1 MRIRLRTVLVV
12 VAVVAVLL
20 KAEMTRRRWASY
32 SRQAAFHA
40 AERRNSERI
49 LQALEAEIAAIDR
62 RNARLRRPLICGN
75 GRRTEEAVRSLA
87 ATYATSAAQHAR
99 LAKEYRRRW

>member
-20 KAEMTRRRWASY
+20 KAEMTRWRWASY

-40 AERRNSERI
+40 AERRKSERT
-49 LQALEAEIAAIDR
+49 LQACKAEIAAIDR
-62 RNARLRRPLICGN
+62 RNARLRFPRTCGN
-75 GRRTEEAVRSLA
+75 EDRVEDAIRSLA
-87 ATYATSAAQHAR
+87 VICATSAAQHGC
-99 LAKEYRRRW
+99 LEKEYRQRW